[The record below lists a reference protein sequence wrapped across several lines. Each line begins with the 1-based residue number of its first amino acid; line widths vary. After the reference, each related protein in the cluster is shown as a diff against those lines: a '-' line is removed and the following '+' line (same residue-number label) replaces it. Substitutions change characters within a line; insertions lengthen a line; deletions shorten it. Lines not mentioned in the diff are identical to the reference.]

1 LTCFA
6 VPWMVKATPHP
17 ARNDTECPRP
27 ILAQLPALEKR
38 FQFDEIVF
46 SRMPGKNPHP
56 KSSVDVSA
64 YGS

>member
-1 LTCFA
+1 MIAHYPT
-6 VPWMVKATPHP
+6 T
-17 ARNDTECPRP
+17 RNPSNTLSSHYP
-27 ILAQLPALEKR
+27 ILAQLPDLEKR

-46 SRMPGKNPHP
+46 SRMPGENPHP

>member
-1 LTCFA
+1 
-6 VPWMVKATPHP
+6 M
-17 ARNDTECPRP
+17 
-27 ILAQLPALEKR
+27 LAQLPALEKR